1 MLLNSAG
8 CVKSGGGTGKLVIS
22 PDSGFDPVFPP
33 PLRHPIFAPGPNY
46 DTFPVPMGA
55 YPYLKALHLVA
66 VVSWFAGLLYA
77 VRLFIYHVESASRP
91 EPERSILHAEYTRL
105 ERMLWYRIAWP
116 AFLATALFGLW
127 LMVLVRAWESPW
139 FHLKLGLLSLLVAY
153 HLLSGRIRK
162 DLEAGRC
169 RLSSLQLRLWN
180 ESATLLLF
188 AIVFTAVLKSPSAA
202 GKGMLG
208 VAAFAVLLMG
218 AVSLFRRLKPQKQ
231 KA

>member
-1 MLLNSAG
+1 MA
-8 CVKSGGGTGKLVIS
+8 
-22 PDSGFDPVFPP
+22 
-33 PLRHPIFAPGPNY
+33 
-46 DTFPVPMGA
+46 A

-66 VVSWFAGLLYA
+66 VVSWFAGLLYV
-77 VRLFIYHVESASRP
+77 VRLFIYHVENAARN
-91 EPERSILHAEYTRL
+91 EPERSVLHAEYVRI

-127 LMVLVRAWESPW
+127 LMVLIRAWEFPW
-139 FHLKLGLLSLLVAY
+139 FHLKAGLLLLLVAY
-153 HLLSGRIRK
+153 HLLCGRIRK

-169 RLSSLQLRLWN
+169 RLTSVQLRLWN

-208 VAAFAVLLMG
+208 VAGFALLLMG
-218 AVSLFRRLKPQKQ
+218 AVTLVRRSRRNRKG
-231 KA
+231 

>member
-1 MLLNSAG
+1 
-8 CVKSGGGTGKLVIS
+8 
-22 PDSGFDPVFPP
+22 
-33 PLRHPIFAPGPNY
+33 
-46 DTFPVPMGA
+46 MGA

-66 VVSWFAGLLYA
+66 VVSWFAGLLYV
-77 VRLFIYHVESASRP
+77 VRLFIYHRENAARG
-91 EPERSILHAEYTRL
+91 EPDRSVLHAEYVRI

-127 LMVLVRAWESPW
+127 LMALVRAWESPW
-139 FHLKLGLLSLLVAY
+139 FHLKLGLLALLVAY
-153 HLLSGRIRK
+153 HLLCGRIRK

-208 VAAFAVLLMG
+208 VAAAAVLLMG
-218 AVSLFRRLKPQKQ
+218 ILSSIRLFRRKKG
-231 KA
+231 